1 MIPRLARDFLAAE
14 HRSLSNQQLYG
25 KFLAIKQLISKTPEV
40 ELNYVAQAHVWL
52 EQLAGAL
59 DAIKLE
65 NNAYL
70 GFRRHNAPPGFVT
83 SGVQQRMEFSSQA
96 DTKMRFIANGRV
108 RWGPM
113 TTTCHTDVSL
123 PDTNVWRLAW

>member
-52 EQLAGAL
+52 EQLVGAL